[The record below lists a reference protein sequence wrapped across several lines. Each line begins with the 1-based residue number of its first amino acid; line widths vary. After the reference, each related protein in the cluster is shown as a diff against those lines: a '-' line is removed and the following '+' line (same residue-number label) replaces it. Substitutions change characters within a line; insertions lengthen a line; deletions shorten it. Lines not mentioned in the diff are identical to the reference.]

1 MSGMLREAPTFQMSL
16 LHGPG
21 ALAKLAV
28 WQVRLRLFAAGR

>member
-21 ALAKLAV
+21 AFAKLAV
-28 WQVRLRLFAAGR
+28 WQVRLGLFASAR